1 MPEDKS
7 WSWID
12 GAFKKI
18 PIPYPYVSLI
28 IFICCY
34 LIYIFLSMLVE
45 SFPDYHDW
53 DANIKRKILIT
64 SLLVA
69 YGMAG
74 VKYFTDNVRGVF
86 KMMEPAPGCQ
96 KKIAALNVQ
105 LEDRFTKSK
114 RFYIILFLV
123 ISPFYGID
131 LMRGEVRSYLLTEY
145 RLTGSLSIDSIT
157 LDIFNNIAALLI
169 LYTMAMILWII
180 FNTRWALSDL
190 ESGSH
195 GHIIEI
201 DLFNVDDVGGL
212 KPIRNLI
219 LKLVVYQFIA
229 VSLAIINFVDPDKI
243 MYHEI
248 LFLVLVFIITVCFFV
263 SGWFVI
269 QELLEGERGRNIN
282 SINELYRQQNH
293 RVQDII
299 AGEEYWDNQ
308 EKLDRILTSMNFLKD
323 ERDRVK
329 EASKH
334 AYNFKSIFIF
344 ISSSLVP
351 FITTYLLPV
360 IIKEGSKVSE
370 HITPKM
376 EFLNDQVLPLINES
390 LQIFY

>member
-28 IFICCY
+28 IFICCC
-34 LIYIFLSMLVE
+34 LIYIILSVLVE
-45 SFPDYHDW
+45 SLPDYHDW

-74 VKYFTDNVRGVF
+74 VKYFIDNVRGIF
-86 KMMEPAPGCQ
+86 EMMEPAPGCQ
-96 KKIAALNVQ
+96 KKIAALNIQ

-114 RFYIILFLV
+114 KFYIILILA
-123 ISPFYGID
+123 IIPFYGID
-131 LMRGEVRSYLLTEY
+131 LIRGEVRSYLLTEY
-145 RLTGSLSIDSIT
+145 KLTGSLSIDSIS

-180 FNTRWALSDL
+180 FNTRWALRDL
-190 ESGSH
+190 KGGSH
-195 GHIIEI
+195 GHIIKI

-212 KPIRNLI
+212 KQVRNLI

-229 VSLAIINFVDPDKI
+229 VSLAIINFIDPYKI
-243 MYHEI
+243 MFHEI
-248 LFLVLVFIITVCFFV
+248 IFLSILFSITVYFFI
-263 SGWFVI
+263 SSWFII
-269 QELLEGERGRNIN
+269 QELLEAERGRNID

-293 RVQDII
+293 RVQEII
-299 AGEEYWDNQ
+299 AGEGYWDNQ

-334 AYNFKSIFIF
+334 AYNFRSVLIF

-351 FITTYLLPV
+351 FITTYLLPL
-360 IIKEGSKVSE
+360 IIKEGSKISE
-370 HITPKM
+370 QITPGM
-376 EFLNDQVLPLINES
+376 ELLNQQILPLINGS
-390 LQIFY
+390 LQLFW